1 MYIFVFYI
9 HIYIYFI
16 HIIIII
22 RKSQTQESIAK
33 IKESWKV
40 ENDGLK

>member
-1 MYIFVFYI
+1 MYIFVL
-9 HIYIYFI
+9 YIYTFI